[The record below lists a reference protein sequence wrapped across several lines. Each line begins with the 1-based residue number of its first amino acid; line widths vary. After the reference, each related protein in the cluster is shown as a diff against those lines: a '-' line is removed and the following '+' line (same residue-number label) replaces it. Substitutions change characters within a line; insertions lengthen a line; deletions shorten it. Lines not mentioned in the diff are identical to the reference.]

1 MAERSKNAQRV
12 FDAIEPLI
20 LPLGMDLIDVA
31 FVREGKSMFLRVFID
46 KDGGVAI
53 DDCTAVTRIIDPVI
67 DQTLKIDSHDYLEV
81 SSPGLDRPLK
91 TDRDFNRYQDQWV
104 ELSLYQP
111 WQGKKKWSGKL
122 APCRPDT
129 VVIRLEDDSVL
140 SFTREQVAKVSRM
153 VRFS

>member
-20 LPLGMDLIDVA
+20 MPLGLDLIDVA
-31 FVREGKSMFLRVFID
+31 FVREGRSMFLRVFID
-46 KDGGVAI
+46 KDGGVTI
-53 DDCTAVTRIIDPVI
+53 DDCTDVTHLIDPVI
-67 DQTLKIDSHDYLEV
+67 DKILKIDSHDYLEV

-91 TDRDFNRYQDQWV
+91 TDRDFERYQDQWV

-111 WQGKKKWSGKL
+111 WQGQKKWSGRL
-122 APCRPDT
+122 APCQSDT

-140 SFTREQVAKVSRM
+140 SFTREQVAKVNRM
-153 VRFS
+153 IRFT